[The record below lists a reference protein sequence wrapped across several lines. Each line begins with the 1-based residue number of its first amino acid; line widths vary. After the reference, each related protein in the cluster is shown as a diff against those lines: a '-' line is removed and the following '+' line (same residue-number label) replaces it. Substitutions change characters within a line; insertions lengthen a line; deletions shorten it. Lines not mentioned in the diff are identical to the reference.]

1 MANNS
6 SQKIITCHHI
16 QKDLNLKLILAKEKK
31 EGKKEAGGNI
41 HRKNTQRLVTQRL
54 KCLRLYCI

>member
-31 EGKKEAGGNI
+31 KEKKKQEAIYIEKTLKGWL
-41 HRKNTQRLVTQRL
+41 HRD
-54 KCLRLYCI
+54 